1 MKPTPTPTQTEIIK
15 ALGVNAK
22 IDVKAE
28 TERRI
33 SFLADYLQQTDLSG
47 YVLGVSGGVDS
58 TTAARLAQMA
68 VEKLRQ
74 QGKNVQFFAV
84 RLPYGEQKDEA
95 DAQRALAFIR
105 PDHTVTIN
113 IKPATDAMRA
123 SVETNTA
130 FRDAGHADFVIGNV
144 KARQRMIAQ
153 YALAGAHNALV
164 IGTDHAAEALMG
176 FYTKHGDGAAD
187 ITPLAG
193 LNKRQVRAIA
203 RHLGA
208 EESVVM
214 KVPTADLESLAP
226 QKADED
232 VFGMSYDVLDDFL
245 EGKDVAPDAAQRII
259 RTYGNTAHKRA
270 MPLGPND

>member
-1 MKPTPTPTQTEIIK
+1 MPTQSDIIE
-15 ALGVNAK
+15 ALGVA
-22 IDVKAE
+22 AE
-28 TERRI
+28 INVEAEAERRI
-33 SFLADYLQQTDLSG
+33 TFLTTYLEQTGMSG

-58 TTAARLAQMA
+58 TTAARLAQEA
-68 VEKLRQ
+68 VQRLRAK
-74 QGKNVQFFAV
+74 GKQVRFFAV

-95 DAQRALAFIR
+95 DAQRALAFIK
-105 PDHTVTIN
+105 PDETLTIN

-123 SVETNTA
+123 EVESTA
-130 FRDAGHADFVIGNV
+130 ATFRDAGHADFVIGNV

-153 YALAGAHNALV
+153 YALAGAYNALV

-193 LNKRQVRAIA
+193 LSKRQVRAIA
-203 RHLGA
+203 RYLGA
-208 EESVVM
+208 DESVVM

-245 EGKDVAPDAAQRII
+245 EGKAVAPDAAQRII
-259 RTYGNTAHKRA
+259 QTYKNTAHKRA
-270 MPLGPND
+270 MPVGPND